1 MREGEEVEIVVHTQ
15 LRIAPELWNTV
26 KHAAVDEGVSANQMT
41 ILLILEALEAR
52 RAHSHNVQ
60 SPSRKTATAAMIRIF
75 GFMPHLLSLLAL
87 PYSRPCR
94 KSSSDFAPS
103 RQPLRDLLCEVLP
116 KADNGYGP

>member
-60 SPSRKTATAAMIRIF
+60 S
-75 GFMPHLLSLLAL
+75 LS
-87 PYSRPCR
+87 
-94 KSSSDFAPS
+94 
-103 RQPLRDLLCEVLP
+103 
-116 KADNGYGP
+116 G